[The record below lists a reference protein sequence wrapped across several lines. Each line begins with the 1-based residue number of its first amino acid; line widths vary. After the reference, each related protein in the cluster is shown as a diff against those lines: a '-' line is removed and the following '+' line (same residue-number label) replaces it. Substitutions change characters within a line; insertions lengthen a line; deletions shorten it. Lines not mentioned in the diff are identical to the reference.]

1 MAEAGDRLPKLL
13 QMLEKQPGDAFLL
26 YGVALEYKKAG
37 DYPKAID
44 YLERVLRV
52 DGGYCYAYFQRG
64 QVYEAMGDAES
75 ARTAYREGIAAATK
89 KGDAHARDELQG
101 ALDMLG

>member
-1 MAEAGDRLPKLL
+1 MAEPGERLKKLQ

-26 YGVALEYKKAG
+26 YGIALEHKKAG
-37 DYPKAID
+37 DYSRAID
-44 YLERVLRV
+44 YLEQVLRV

-75 ARTAYREGIAAATK
+75 ARRAYREGVEAALK
-89 KGDAHARDELQG
+89 KGDAKARDELQG
-101 ALDMLG
+101 ALEMLG